1 MINRFKKF
9 LENEFRSIAPSEQ
22 AMDYREEILGTLLDR
37 AQEYRIKGME
47 DEDMIYNL
55 CIESLGDFRVTLK
68 DFELKREALK
78 KTAAKSIAIILSVAA
93 AVIVLTIGYLAVS
106 FVTKAWDKTWLIE
119 VGGILIYAVI
129 GLIIPMP
136 LLIQKNKA
144 TLLKVIVSG
153 IVSILTVFTYL
164 VLLVMTSIAQSW
176 LVFLSM
182 PIAILGAIVV
192 VSLFTNSKTL
202 IGELMAFVQTTSA
215 LVYVILALRGAI
227 DWTPYWLLP
236 VAGAVVNIGI
246 AVTMLIAYHKK
257 KVAKRIKTAEDYYT
271 SWRE

>member
-78 KTAAKSIAIILSVAA
+78 KTAAKSIAISLSVAA

-106 FVTKAWDKTWLIE
+106 FVTKAWVKTWLIE
-119 VGGILIYAVI
+119 VGGL
-129 GLIIPMP
+129 
-136 LLIQKNKA
+136 
-144 TLLKVIVSG
+144 
-153 IVSILTVFTYL
+153 
-164 VLLVMTSIAQSW
+164 
-176 LVFLSM
+176 FLSM

-236 VAGAVVNIGI
+236 VAGAVINIGI
-246 AVTMLIAYHKK
+246 AVTMLFAYHKK